1 MRQFS
6 KFRLQLFDY
15 FLKFYQIH
23 HFTNQLKII
32 FSKFFR
38 KKKREREI
46 DFFANANQKAHCNS
60 TYEDFDR
67 ICARRE
73 SSKNLPFILWQQSK
87 QKSKIMRRTAKN
99 WQQKNS

>member
-1 MRQFS
+1 MILS
-6 KFRLQLFDY
+6 NSS
-15 FLKFYQIH
+15 FYKL
-23 HFTNQLKII
+23 QLKII
-32 FSKFFR
+32 FKQTFSE
-38 KKKREREI
+38 KKREIEI
-46 DFFANANQKAHCNS
+46 DFFVNANQKAHCNS